1 MGQRKSRVYDTFR
14 VGEQTMTDI
23 TFLQGLTLYI
33 MGGCISNVIILLI
46 LDWTDRN
53 GGLTKRFN
61 PTIEQMVWGLIA
73 WPVTAWIF
81 WYNFWKA
88 WFGGKR

>member
-1 MGQRKSRVYDTFR
+1 MGQRKSRVHDTLR

-23 TFLQGLTLYI
+23 TFLQGLTFYI

-88 WFGGKR
+88 WFDGKR

>member
-1 MGQRKSRVYDTFR
+1 MGQRKNRVYDTLR

-23 TFLQGLTLYI
+23 TFFQGLTFYI

-61 PTIEQMVWGLIA
+61 PTIEQMVMGLIA

-88 WFGGKR
+88 WFRGKQ